1 MARRNPLEETKKRYF
16 QNLKIRKIHPWL
28 FYHSCI
34 KCGDEFCRE
43 TMYEC
48 RSTNIYL
55 YHDNYYRGCTHC
67 FNNKNDFRK
76 YLEDEGKIYTED
88 NFREDNERMF
98 FKE

>member
-43 TMYEC
+43 QMYEC
-48 RSTNIYL
+48 QEHSIIFTWS
-55 YHDNYYRGCTHC
+55 NYYTGCTHC
-67 FNNKNDFRK
+67 FNNKDEFRK
-76 YLEDEGKIYTED
+76 YLEDEEKILKDDDFKKYS
-88 NFREDNERMF
+88 RKLMF
-98 FKE
+98 